1 MDGQEENVQEEM
13 RTVKFVANNGNNR
26 EISITKSQESKI
38 ADLLDEIERNNN
50 GNIW

>member
-1 MDGQEENVQEEM
+1 MDGQNDSAQEEM
-13 RTVKFVANNGNNR
+13 RTFKFVANNGNNR
-26 EISITKSQESKI
+26 EISMTKSQESKI